1 MITIYYIED
10 DENISHSVREFLSRH
25 GYSVSVFPTIA
36 SAKQAFYKRVP
47 ALALIVETLSASGSA
62 RTGRNCR
69 LFSSRSGMTPA
80 ILFQAFRPG
89 RMIMW

>member
-36 SAKQAFYKRVP
+36 SAKQAFIR
-47 ALALIVETLSASGSA
+47 GSL
-62 RTGRNCR
+62 RWR
-69 LFSSRSGMTPA
+69 
-80 ILFQAFRPG
+80 
-89 RMIMW
+89 